1 MGHVEI
7 MTTDDAG
14 EHLVEVAARLA
25 ERIEAREQERQLRS
39 AVVLRGDPEQIRQL
53 ESCRLA
59 RADLRRQLETT
70 AHDLRRTQ
78 LTEALAVL
86 DRRIATLSA

>member
-1 MGHVEI
+1 
-7 MTTDDAG
+7 MTTDAAG
-14 EHLVEVAARLA
+14 EHLVDEAARLA
-25 ERIEAREQERQLRS
+25 ERMEAREQERQRRS

-59 RADLRRQLETT
+59 RADLQCQLEAT
-70 AHDLRRTQ
+70 AHDVRRTQ
-78 LTEALAVL
+78 LTAALAEL